1 MKFTEGEPSRIC
13 NLGGGKQ
20 VCVANHDIYILSM
33 EWYFQQQRETHLLT
47 GAKEKND
54 DAEARHELPLDTRR
68 MKLGVQGVIGGQA

>member
-1 MKFTEGEPSRIC
+1 M
-13 NLGGGKQ
+13 
-20 VCVANHDIYILSM
+20 CVANHDILFHSFNCISNN
-33 EWYFQQQRETHLLT
+33 RETHLLT